1 VNPQPNQFS
10 RWKYILIITSV
21 LLSFVYTLPNFYGEA
36 PAVQIMTIKSGEKVD
51 SSILKSVETV
61 LKDSNININKLII
74 ENIGIKVKLES
85 PEDQLKA
92 KKVIQDTIGDNYVV
106 ALNLLPNS
114 PDWLSSIGA
123 LPLKLGLDLRGG
135 VHFLMQLDMTKA
147 SDKSVTSLLIAA
159 REELQKKKIPYYGSI
174 KSDDGIEIKF
184 RKEIDREMAK
194 EVFESLGSGREI
206 QVRRITKETAAF
218 EFIETNSNNVFIL
231 NVKPNS
237 YSNEDTQTQAIKQN
251 LDTLHNRINELGV
264 AEPVI
269 QQQGADR
276 IVVQLP
282 GVQDTAKAKEIIG
295 RTAMLEMRMTEEN
308 QAAYDS
314 AINGNVPPGLE
325 LFNDRDGIP
334 VLVKK
339 EVVLTGERIT
349 DAGPGVDN
357 TTGRSVVSLTLD
369 GQGAS
374 IFKKITRENIGKKI
388 ALILI
393 DKKIT
398 EVITN
403 PVIRGEIGGGRV
415 QITGMEN
422 AQEATDIALLLRAGS
437 LATPMEIVEERTVG
451 PSMGKENIANGI
463 KSTIWGFMAIV
474 IMIAVYYMGFGLV
487 SVVSLSVN
495 LVFLVALLSVIQ
507 ATLTLPGIAAIT
519 LTIGMA
525 IDANVLINERIR
537 DEIRNGNTPQASINI
552 GYEKA
557 WGTILDS
564 NITTMIAGIALFYFG
579 SGPIKGFAVVH
590 VLGILTSMYSS
601 IWVSRAIIN
610 YIYGRR
616 RHIHKLSIGE
626 IFKIDNN

>member
-1 VNPQPNQFS
+1 MNPQPNQFS

>member
-1 VNPQPNQFS
+1 MNPQPNQFS

-21 LLSFVYTLPNFYGEA
+21 LLSFIYTLPNFYGEA

-51 SSILKSVETV
+51 SSILKSVETA
-61 LKDSNININKLII
+61 LKDSNITINKLII

-147 SDKSVTSLLIAA
+147 SDKSVTNLLIAA

-174 KSDDGIEIKF
+174 KTDDGIEMKF

-314 AINGNVPPGLE
+314 AINGNVPSGLE
-325 LFNDRDGIP
+325 LFNDRNGIP

-339 EVVLTGERIT
+339 EVVFTGERIT
-349 DAGPGVDN
+349 DAGPGVDSQ
-357 TTGRSVVSLTLD
+357 TGRSVVSLTLD

-474 IMIAVYYMGFGLV
+474 IMIAAYYMGFGLV

>member
-1 VNPQPNQFS
+1 MNPQPNQFS

-51 SSILKSVETV
+51 SSILKSVETA
-61 LKDSNININKLII
+61 LKDSNITINKLII

-147 SDKSVTSLLIAA
+147 SDKSVTNLLIAA

-231 NVKPNS
+231 NVKPNA

-422 AQEATDIALLLRAGS
+422 AQEATDISLLLRAGS

-474 IMIAVYYMGFGLV
+474 IMIAAYYMGFGLV

>member
-1 VNPQPNQFS
+1 MNPQPNQFS

-21 LLSFVYTLPNFYGEA
+21 LLSFIYTLPNFYGEA

-51 SSILKSVETV
+51 SSILKSVETA

-206 QVRRITKETAAF
+206 QARSITKKTAAF

-231 NVKPNS
+231 NVKPNA

-325 LFNDRDGIP
+325 LFNDRNGIP

-422 AQEATDIALLLRAGS
+422 AQEATDISLLLRAGS

-474 IMIAVYYMGFGLV
+474 IMIAAYYMGFGLV

>member
-1 VNPQPNQFS
+1 MNPQPNQFS

-21 LLSFVYTLPNFYGEA
+21 LLSFIYTLPNFYGEA

-51 SSILKSVETV
+51 SSILKSVETA
-61 LKDSNININKLII
+61 LKDSNITINKLII

-147 SDKSVTSLLIAA
+147 SDKSVTNLLIAA
-159 REELQKKKIPYYGSI
+159 REELQKKKVPYYGSI
-174 KSDDGIEIKF
+174 KTDDGIEIKF

-206 QVRRITKETAAF
+206 QARSITKKTAAF

-231 NVKPNS
+231 NVKPNA

-474 IMIAVYYMGFGLV
+474 IMIAAYYMGFGLV

>member
-1 VNPQPNQFS
+1 VNQQPNQFS
-10 RWKYILIITSV
+10 RWKYLLIITSV
-21 LLSFVYTLPNFYGEA
+21 LLSLIYTLPNFYGEA
-36 PAVQIMTIKSGEKVD
+36 PAVQIMSVKSGEKID
-51 SSILKSVETV
+51 NSIVESVETT
-61 LKDSNININKLII
+61 LKNSNITINKLII

-92 KKVIQDTIGDNYVV
+92 KKLIQEAIGENYVV

-114 PDWLSSIGA
+114 PNWLSNIGA

-135 VHFLMQLDMTKA
+135 VHFLMQLDMSKA
-147 SDKSVTSLLIAA
+147 SDKNVYNLLIAA
-159 REELQKKKIPYYGSI
+159 REELQKKRIPYYGSL
-174 KSDDGIEIKF
+174 KTDSGIEIKF
-184 RKEIDREMAK
+184 KKELDRDMAK
-194 EVFESLGSGREI
+194 EVFESFASGRKI
-206 QVRRITKETAAF
+206 QVRKITKETAAF
-218 EFIETNSNNVFIL
+218 EFVEVNSDNEFIL
-231 NVKPNS
+231 YVKPNS
-237 YSNEDTQTQAIKQN
+237 YSNEDTQSQAIKQN

-282 GVQDTAKAKEIIG
+282 GVQDTAKAKDIIG

-314 AINGNVPPGLE
+314 AINGNVPAGLE

-349 DAGPGVDN
+349 DAGPGIDN
-357 TTGRSVVSLTLD
+357 QTGKSVVSLILD
-369 GQGAS
+369 GQGAK
-374 IFKKITRENIGKKI
+374 IFKKITRENVGKKI

-422 AQEATDIALLLRAGS
+422 AQEATDISLLLRAGS

-463 KSTIWGFMAIV
+463 KSTIWGFIAIV
-474 IMIAVYYMGFGLV
+474 IMIAAYYMGFGLV

-495 LVFLVALLSVIQ
+495 LIFLVALLSAIQ

>member
-1 VNPQPNQFS
+1 MNPQPNQFS

-21 LLSFVYTLPNFYGEA
+21 LLSFIYTLPNFYGEA

-51 SSILKSVETV
+51 SSILKSVETA
-61 LKDSNININKLII
+61 LKDSNITINKLII

-147 SDKSVTSLLIAA
+147 SDKSVTNLLIAA

-174 KSDDGIEIKF
+174 KTDDGIEMKF

-206 QVRRITKETAAF
+206 QARSITKKTAAF

-231 NVKPNS
+231 NVKPNA

-422 AQEATDIALLLRAGS
+422 AQEATDISLLLRAGS

-474 IMIAVYYMGFGLV
+474 IMIAAYYMGFGLV

>member
-1 VNPQPNQFS
+1 MNPQPNQFS
-10 RWKYILIITSV
+10 RWKYILIITSI
-21 LLSFVYTLPNFYGEA
+21 LLSFIYTLPNFYGEA

-51 SSILKSVETV
+51 SSILKSVETA
-61 LKDSNININKLII
+61 LRDSNITINKLII

-147 SDKSVTSLLIAA
+147 SDKSVTNLLIAA
-159 REELQKKKIPYYGSI
+159 REELQKKKVPYYGSI
-174 KSDDGIEIKF
+174 KTDDGIEIKF

-231 NVKPNS
+231 NVKPNA

-325 LFNDRDGIP
+325 LFNDRNGNP

-403 PVIRGEIGGGRV
+403 PVITGEIGGGRV

-474 IMIAVYYMGFGLV
+474 IMIAAYYMGFGLV

-626 IFKIDNN
+626 IFKIENN

>member
-1 VNPQPNQFS
+1 MNPQPNQFS

-21 LLSFVYTLPNFYGEA
+21 LLSFIYTLPNFYGEA

-51 SSILKSVETV
+51 SSILKSVETA
-61 LKDSNININKLII
+61 LKDSNITINKLII

-92 KKVIQDTIGDNYVV
+92 KKVIEDTIGDNYVV

-147 SDKSVTSLLIAA
+147 SDKSVTNLLIAA
-159 REELQKKKIPYYGSI
+159 REELQKKKVPYYGSI
-174 KSDDGIEIKF
+174 KTDDGIEIKF

-231 NVKPNS
+231 NVKPNA

-474 IMIAVYYMGFGLV
+474 IMIAAYYMGFGLV

>member
-1 VNPQPNQFS
+1 MNPQPNQFS

-21 LLSFVYTLPNFYGEA
+21 LLSFIYTLPNFYGEA
-36 PAVQIMTIKSGEKVD
+36 PAVQIMNIKSGEKVD
-51 SSILKSVETV
+51 SSILKSVEAA
-61 LKDSNININKLII
+61 LKDSNITINKLII

-92 KKVIQDTIGDNYVV
+92 KKLIQDTIGDNYVV

-147 SDKSVTSLLIAA
+147 SDKSVTNLLIAA

-174 KSDDGIEIKF
+174 QTDDGIEIKF

-231 NVKPNS
+231 NVKPNA
-237 YSNEDTQTQAIKQN
+237 YSNEDTQAQAIKQN

-415 QITGMEN
+415 QITGMQN
-422 AQEATDIALLLRAGS
+422 AQEATDISLLLRAGS

-463 KSTIWGFMAIV
+463 KSTVWGFMAIV
-474 IMIAVYYMGFGLV
+474 IMIAAYYMGFGLV

-626 IFKIDNN
+626 IFKIENN

>member
-1 VNPQPNQFS
+1 MNPQPNQFS
-10 RWKYILIITSV
+10 RWKYILIITSI
-21 LLSFVYTLPNFYGEA
+21 LLSFIYTLPNFYGEA

-51 SSILKSVETV
+51 SSILKSVETA
-61 LKDSNININKLII
+61 LRDSNITINKLII

-147 SDKSVTSLLIAA
+147 SDKSVTNLLIAA
-159 REELQKKKIPYYGSI
+159 REELQKKKVPYYGSI
-174 KSDDGIEIKF
+174 KTDDGIEIKF

-231 NVKPNS
+231 NVKPNA

-325 LFNDRDGIP
+325 LFNDRNGNP

-474 IMIAVYYMGFGLV
+474 IMIAAYYMGFGLV